1 MVMLGENRPKFDVC
15 DPDRIP
21 VPYAEGN
28 GLVVPRDAILPR
40 RCVKCANTA
49 TEPWLQKTFSWHHP
63 ALYFLL
69 LLGLFPYAIVA
80 AIIRKKIK
88 LAVPL
93 CDAHKSIR
101 KKRLW
106 TGALLLF
113 TCIPVPWVLA
123 SYTIKDA
130 GVAFCIAALLGAGMF
145 VAGVMFTVCE
155 SPLRATHI
163 GLDSAKFKGACPDF
177 LASLRAAPNV
187 KAEVRAAGM

>member
-1 MVMLGENRPKFDVC
+1 MAMLGENQQEFDVC

-28 GLVVPRDAILPR
+28 GFVVPRDAILPS
-40 RCVKCANTA
+40 RCVKCAKTA
-49 TEPWLQKTFSWHHP
+49 AEPWLEKTFSWHHP

-69 LLGLFPYAIVA
+69 PLGLFPYAIVA
-80 AIIRKKIK
+80 TIIRKKIK

-106 TGALLLF
+106 MGALLLLM
-113 TCIPVPWVLA
+113 CIPVPWALA
-123 SYTIKDA
+123 SYIIEDA
-130 GVAFCIAALLGAGMF
+130 GVAFCIAALLGTVMF

-155 SPLRATHI
+155 SPLRATRI
-163 GLDSAKFKGACPDF
+163 GSASAEFKGACPDF

-187 KAEVRAAGM
+187 KAEV